1 VARRWFEV
9 WATTRIAKT
18 TRTTATDEQPHHVS
32 EQEA

>member
-9 WATTRIAKT
+9 QATRITKT

-32 EQEA
+32 EHAA